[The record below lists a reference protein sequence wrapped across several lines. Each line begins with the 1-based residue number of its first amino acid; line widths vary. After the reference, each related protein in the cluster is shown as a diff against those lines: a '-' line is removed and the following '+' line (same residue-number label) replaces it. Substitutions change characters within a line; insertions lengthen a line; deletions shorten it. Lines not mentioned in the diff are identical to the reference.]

1 MTNPDVLIIGGGLAG
16 LTAATILTEKGKSAI
31 VLDKGRGPG
40 GRMSTRRIGDA
51 RCDHGA
57 QFFSTKTT
65 EFQDFIKKAEAAGA
79 VKKWTPAHF
88 DDAHPRYTGTHGMN
102 SLPKFL
108 AENLTVKTSQK
119 VVRLEQ
125 KNGWTSYTESGDQ
138 FSAKALVLTIP
149 APQALD
155 LLENSGLDLPETFAA
170 LRQIEYYP
178 CLAVLARLERVS
190 ALPTP
195 GGLALENQAIAW
207 MTDNFQKG
215 ISPEPALTIHASPAF
230 SQEHLDGDLQAAGA
244 KLVELAKPHLGA
256 AQVLDFQVHRWRYS
270 LPYQRFSEPFF
281 KAETEFPLFFGG
293 DGFGMGNVEGAFLS
307 GLAMG
312 GSLT

>member
-1 MTNPDVLIIGGGLAG
+1 MTNPDVLIIGGGLSG
-16 LTAATILTEKGKSAI
+16 LTAAATLTEKGKNAI

-40 GRMSTRRIGDA
+40 GRMSTRRMGEA

-57 QFFSTKTT
+57 QFFSTKTI

-88 DDAHPRYTGTHGMN
+88 DDAHPRYAGTHGMN
-102 SLPKFL
+102 TAPKFL
-108 AENLTVKTSQK
+108 AKNLAVKASQK

-125 KNGWTSYTESGDQ
+125 KNGWIAHTESGNQ
-138 FSAKALVLTIP
+138 FSANALVIAIP

-155 LLENSGLDLPETFAA
+155 LLKNSGLDLPETFAA

-178 CLAVLARLERVS
+178 CLAVLARLDRVT

-195 GGLALENQAIAW
+195 GGFALENQSVAW
-207 MTDNFQKG
+207 LADNFQKG
-215 ISPEPALTIHASPAF
+215 ITPEPTLTIHASPAY

-244 KLVELAKPHLGA
+244 KLLDLAKPHLGA
-256 AQVLDFQVHRWRYS
+256 VQILDFQVHRWRYS

-307 GLAMG
+307 GLAIG
-312 GSLT
+312 NTF